1 MREDAGEQH
10 YREQYM
16 QVISPLLTSRSR
28 VLDVGSQYG
37 RFAVPLAEQGHDVVA
52 TDPDPACVADLTR
65 RCPQL
70 DVRHERVDVTI
81 RELGDER
88 FDLVLCLELLY
99 MLPGWRGLLGGLGGL
114 LGTTGRI
121 AASHRS
127 QGYYIYRMLHEGRY
141 DELDELLAGRHPTL
155 NAQRPDE
162 LRSAYADAGLRVES
176 VTAIG
181 AFSGIHVDPFAAIC
195 DPSSLTRR
203 DRDRLQRVEAD
214 PSLADRFLENAR
226 YLLVIAAPDGSSGG
240 A

>member
-16 QVISPLLTSRSR
+16 DVISPLLPPRSR

-37 RFAVPLAEQGHDVVA
+37 RFAIPLAEQGHDVVA
-52 TDPDPACVADLTR
+52 TEPDPECVADLTK

-70 DVRHERVDVTI
+70 DVRHERADVTI
-81 RELGDER
+81 RELRDER

-99 MLPGWRGLLGGLGGL
+99 VLPDWRGLLRGLGGL
-114 LGTTGRI
+114 LGPAGRI

-127 QGYYIYRMLHEGRY
+127 QGYYIYRMLHEGRH

-162 LRSAYADAGLRVES
+162 LRSDYADAGLRVES
-176 VTAIG
+176 ISAIG

-195 DPSSLTRR
+195 DPRDLTQQ
-203 DRDRLQRVEAD
+203 DRDRLQRLEAD
-214 PSLADRFLENAR
+214 RSLTDRFLENAR
-226 YLLVIAAPDGSSGG
+226 YLLVVAAPDGSSGG
-240 A
+240 T